1 VERAATLVNPVKA
14 ERHPCYADAAQ
25 AFYAAEVLKEQAR
38 RKGHRAITALFP
50 DDGPLRRNLYPK
62 QLEFFR
68 ASLDHRELLFMAANR
83 TGKTLAGC
91 YADTL
96 HLTGLYDQLAP
107 WWEGRRFTTPIR
119 AWVWANSGLK
129 IKETVQ
135 DVLFGPVGQWGT
147 GLLPSRTIL
156 HIDRASGPTRD
167 VIETAY
173 ITHTSGGTSTLQF
186 KSYHMGRESA
196 EGTYRHLIH
205 CDEEAPYD
213 I

>member
-1 VERAATLVNPVKA
+1 MSGNAKAVLCESPASQERAAVWETPGNVERAATLVNPVKA

-91 YADTL
+91 Y
-96 HLTGLYDQLAP
+96 
-107 WWEGRRFTTPIR
+107 
-119 AWVWANSGLK
+119 
-129 IKETVQ
+129 
-135 DVLFGPVGQWGT
+135 
-147 GLLPSRTIL
+147 
-156 HIDRASGPTRD
+156 
-167 VIETAY
+167 
-173 ITHTSGGTSTLQF
+173 
-186 KSYHMGRESA
+186 
-196 EGTYRHLIH
+196 
-205 CDEEAPYD
+205 
-213 I
+213 